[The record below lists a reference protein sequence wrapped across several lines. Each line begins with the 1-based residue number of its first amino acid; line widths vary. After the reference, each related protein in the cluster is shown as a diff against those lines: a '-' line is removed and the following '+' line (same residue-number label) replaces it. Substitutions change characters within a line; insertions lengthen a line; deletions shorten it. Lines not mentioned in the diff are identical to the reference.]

1 MACDVVSA
9 VILSLPSRKEL
20 KMQSPRVAVVK
31 KCIEDVLEACSKEQN
46 QYLPGGMVFLLWHC
60 SGDI

>member
-20 KMQSPRVAVVK
+20 KIQSPRVAAVK
-31 KCIEDVLEACSKEQN
+31 KCAEDVLHLVPE
-46 QYLPGGMVFLLWHC
+46 VRIWHFA
-60 SGDI
+60 DLTVAP